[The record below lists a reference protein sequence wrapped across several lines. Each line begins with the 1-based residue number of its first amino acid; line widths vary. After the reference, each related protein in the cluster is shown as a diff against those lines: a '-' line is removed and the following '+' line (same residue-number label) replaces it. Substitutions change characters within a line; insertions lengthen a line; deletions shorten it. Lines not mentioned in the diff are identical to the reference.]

1 MKNTDLC
8 IVIPCYN
15 EEEVLHETSK
25 RLKEKMTT
33 LINDRKIS
41 DKSRVLFVDDGS
53 KDRTWE
59 IIEELHEGDD
69 LFSGL
74 KLSGLPAST
83 VNSATEL
90 ISVSSYIISISSLRY
105 SSGSSAVLFPGRYR
119 YRSSAP
125 SRP

>member
-1 MKNTDLC
+1 MTEYNDILY
-8 IVIPCYN
+8 IVVPCYN

-59 IIEELHEGDD
+59 IIE
-69 LFSGL
+69 
-74 KLSGLPAST
+74 AS
-83 VNSATEL
+83 
-90 ISVSSYIISISSLRY
+90 R
-105 SSGSSAVLFPGRYR
+105 RR
-119 YRSSAP
+119 
-125 SRP
+125 

>member
-1 MKNTDLC
+1 MTEYNDILY
-8 IVIPCYN
+8 IVVPCYN

-74 KLSGLPAST
+74 KLSRNKGRC
-83 VNSATEL
+83 
-90 ISVSSYIISISSLRY
+90 IHRY
-105 SSGSSAVLFPGRYR
+105 SPPVPGPAYWSCSGSA
-119 YRSSAP
+119 
-125 SRP
+125 